1 MLVQLLDAE
10 RHLLR
15 RRDEQRAE
23 PDRRRVVLARGIEDR
38 PDRDLLAEVDDRVA
52 VVGQDRVDE
61 RLADVVHVAEH
72 GRQDD
77 GALRVALELV
87 EVVLELRDGALH
99 HLGALEHERQDQLAG
114 AELVADLL
122 HGGEEDVVERRD
134 RADLL
139 DRAVDLGLDA
149 VLLAAQDVPV
159 QGLLGL
165 HAGGRVGGLGLV
177 ALGLALEVRDEALER
192 VLAAV
197 VDEVVGERA
206 LGLVDLR
213 VRGDVVRVDHREVE
227 AGLDAVVQEDGVEDA
242 ARGQADAERDVRDA
256 ERREHAGQLLL
267 DQADALD
274 RLDRGRAPLLVAG
287 GQREGERVEDQ
298 QLRVEPVLLADELVD
313 PLRDLELALARLG
326 HPDLVD
332 RQRDQRRRRGRGR
345 SA

>member
-1 MLVQLLDAE
+1 MGVEVRVDLVEVDLELAHAPERRLRHRVVRGDRGADGVVGEVVHDLGLALLAELAGVLAEVRGQLLARVAVDQLVHHGQALEGVLAVEDAGLVDRVGLLAVGVVRAQPELAVDRGAADQQRERVAVLVQLLDAQ

-23 PDRRRVVLARGIEDR
+23 PDRGRVVLARGIEDR

-122 HGGEEDVVERRD
+122 HGGQQDVVERRD

-177 ALGLALEVRDEALER
+177 ALRPCPR
-192 VLAAV
+192 S
-197 VDEVVGERA
+197 
-206 LGLVDLR
+206 
-213 VRGDVVRVDHREVE
+213 
-227 AGLDAVVQEDGVEDA
+227 
-242 ARGQADAERDVRDA
+242 
-256 ERREHAGQLLL
+256 
-267 DQADALD
+267 
-274 RLDRGRAPLLVAG
+274 GR
-287 GQREGERVEDQ
+287 
-298 QLRVEPVLLADELVD
+298 
-313 PLRDLELALARLG
+313 
-326 HPDLVD
+326 
-332 RQRDQRRRRGRGR
+332 
-345 SA
+345 